1 MDDRHL
7 RVYVPEQGEG
17 SIATVFGSQLEAVT
31 QAINLL
37 TVQGWS
43 LIGPVQLH
51 TRRDMNFEHWFTA
64 TLEKKSNLN
73 EVEHPVD
80 KPAYRR
86 RLPTA
91 TPIS

>member
-1 MDDRHL
+1 MDDKHL
-7 RVYVPEQGEG
+7 EVNVPNQGDG
-17 SIATVFGSQLEAVT
+17 SIATVFGSRLEAVT

-43 LIGPVQLH
+43 LMGPVQFH
-51 TRRDMNFEHWFTA
+51 TRRDMNFEYWIIA

-73 EVEHPVD
+73 EVEHPLD
-80 KPAYRR
+80 KAPVRR

-91 TPIS
+91 TPIG